1 MTKHSP
7 QVVSEEDGCH
17 QRDENSE
24 WKEPRAL
31 VWKSGWEYVH
41 IKWNYKKGW
50 LTYIHLWGYIY
61 LAWIYFVKKSVYN
74 NQSERILHHYHTK
87 SADWVGLLLLFI
99 ELGAKQKF
107 MKHVQN

>member
-1 MTKHSP
+1 MELQEGIT
-7 QVVSEEDGCH
+7 
-17 QRDENSE
+17 N
-24 WKEPRAL
+24 
-31 VWKSGWEYVH
+31 
-41 IKWNYKKGW
+41 
-50 LTYIHLWGYIY
+50 IY
-61 LAWIYFVKKSVYN
+61 LSFGIYLFGLNIFCKKKSVYN